1 MKLVITGSSGL
12 IGSALVREA
21 EKNQIEV
28 VKLVRRAPK
37 DKSEVQWDPNRA
49 ILDLDAI
56 EKSTAIVHL
65 AGAGV
70 GDRRWTK
77 KYKKEILNS
86 RVKTTETLA
95 NAIVNLRNPP
105 SVFVSGS
112 AMGYYGDTGD
122 LAVDENASLGEG
134 FLSDVVFN
142 WEYAAQRVRNNNIR
156 VVHPRTGL
164 VMSKRGGLLRKVL
177 PLFRLG
183 LGGKLG
189 NGKQYWSYISLED
202 EIRAIFKLIDD
213 VRLTGGVNLTNP
225 NPVTNLEFTKALSS
239 VVNKPAFFH
248 VPAIALKIAL
258 GEFSVEVLGSSRVLP
273 SKLKAAGF
281 KFNQP
286 DILSA
291 LNSALKY

>member
-37 DKSEVQWDPNRA
+37 DKTEVQWDPNRA

-56 EKSTAIVHL
+56 EKSTAIFHL

-95 NAIVNLRNPP
+95 NAIVNLRTPP

-248 VPAIALKIAL
+248 VPSIALKIAL
-258 GEFSVEVLGSSRVLP
+258 GEFSVEALGSSRVLP

-281 KFNQP
+281 KFNQS
-286 DILSA
+286 DILST
-291 LNSALKY
+291 LNSAIKY

>member
-122 LAVDENASLGEG
+122 LAVDENSSLGEG

-258 GEFSVEVLGSSRVLP
+258 GEFSVEALGSSRVLP

>member
-37 DKSEVQWDPNRA
+37 DQSEVQWDPNRA

-177 PLFRLG
+177 PIFRLG

-225 NPVTNLEFTKALSS
+225 NPVTNMEFTKALSS
-239 VVNKPAFFH
+239 VVNRPAFFH

-258 GEFSVEVLGSSRVLP
+258 GEFSVEVLSSSRVLP

-286 DILSA
+286 DILST

>member
-1 MKLVITGSSGL
+1 
-12 IGSALVREA
+12 
-21 EKNQIEV
+21 
-28 VKLVRRAPK
+28 
-37 DKSEVQWDPNRA
+37 
-49 ILDLDAI
+49 
-56 EKSTAIVHL
+56 
-65 AGAGV
+65 
-70 GDRRWTK
+70 
-77 KYKKEILNS
+77 
-86 RVKTTETLA
+86 
-95 NAIVNLRNPP
+95 
-105 SVFVSGS
+105 
-112 AMGYYGDTGD
+112 
-122 LAVDENASLGEG
+122 LGEG

-239 VVNKPAFFH
+239 VVNRPAFFH

-258 GEFSVEVLGSSRVLP
+258 GEFSVEALGSSRVLP

-281 KFNQP
+281 KFNQS
-286 DILSA
+286 DILST

>member
-86 RVKTTETLA
+86 RVKTTETIA

-142 WEYAAQRVRNNNIR
+142 WEYAAQRVINNNIR

-239 VVNKPAFFH
+239 VVNRPAFFH

-258 GEFSVEVLGSSRVLP
+258 GEFSVEALGSSRVLP
-273 SKLKAAGF
+273 SKLKAVGF

-286 DILSA
+286 DILST

>member
-49 ILDLDAI
+49 ILDLDTI

-258 GEFSVEVLGSSRVLP
+258 GEFSVEALGSSRVLP

-291 LNSALKY
+291 LNSAIKY

>member
-49 ILDLDAI
+49 ILELDAI

-164 VMSKRGGLLRKVL
+164 VMSKRGGLLKKVL

-258 GEFSVEVLGSSRVLP
+258 GEFSVEALGSSRVLP

-281 KFNQP
+281 KFNQS
-286 DILSA
+286 DILST
-291 LNSALKY
+291 LNSAIKY

>member
-37 DKSEVQWDPNRA
+37 DQSEVQWDPNRA

-189 NGKQYWSYISLED
+189 NGKQFWSYISLED

-239 VVNKPAFFH
+239 VVNKPAFFN
-248 VPAIALKIAL
+248 VPSIALKIAL
-258 GEFSVEVLGSSRVLP
+258 GEFSVEALGSSRVLP

-281 KFNQP
+281 KFNQS
-286 DILSA
+286 DILST

>member
-189 NGKQYWSYISLED
+189 NGKQFWSYISLED

-239 VVNKPAFFH
+239 VVNKPAFFN
-248 VPAIALKIAL
+248 VPSIALKIAL
-258 GEFSVEVLGSSRVLP
+258 GEFSVEALGSSRVLP

-281 KFNQP
+281 KFNQS
-286 DILSA
+286 DILST

>member
-258 GEFSVEVLGSSRVLP
+258 GEFSVEALGSSRVLP

-291 LNSALKY
+291 LNSAIKY

>member
-225 NPVTNLEFTKALSS
+225 NPVTNMEFTKALSS

-258 GEFSVEVLGSSRVLP
+258 GEFSVEALGSSRVLP

>member
-49 ILDLDAI
+49 ILDLDTI

-258 GEFSVEVLGSSRVLP
+258 GEFSVEALGSSKVLP

>member
-49 ILDLDAI
+49 ILDLDTI

-225 NPVTNLEFTKALSS
+225 NPVTNMEFTKALSS

>member
-21 EKNQIEV
+21 ERNQIEV
-28 VKLVRRAPK
+28 VKLVRRVPK
-37 DKSEVQWDPNRA
+37 DKNEVQWDPNRS

-70 GDRRWTK
+70 GDRRWTNR
-77 KYKKEILNS
+77 YKKEILNS

-177 PLFRLG
+177 PLFRFG

-248 VPAIALKIAL
+248 VPALALKIAL
-258 GEFSVEVLGSSRVLP
+258 GEFSVEALGSSRVLP

-281 KFNQP
+281 KFNHS
-286 DILSA
+286 DILST

>member
-49 ILDLDAI
+49 ILDLDTI

-122 LAVDENASLGEG
+122 LAVDENSSLGEG

-225 NPVTNLEFTKALSS
+225 NPVTNMEFTKALSS

-258 GEFSVEVLGSSRVLP
+258 GEFSVEALGSSRVLP

>member
-21 EKNQIEV
+21 EKNEIEV

-122 LAVDENASLGEG
+122 LAVDENSSLGEG

-225 NPVTNLEFTKALSS
+225 NPVTNMEFTKALSS

-258 GEFSVEVLGSSRVLP
+258 GEFSVEALGSSRVLP